1 MDGTLES
8 LISLYAFTTGRR
20 LFALRNVR
28 AAAHTQG
35 FTELVKHCD
44 TAIAHDL
51 KTREIER
58 RWAGEPAAGGG
69 NPEAQ
74 RLDALVDKT
83 LTAIRDHTVAQT
95 QGAPSADPIHAEA
108 EALLKR
114 IFPAGLAAVTSL
126 PYIDELAAV
135 DDIVTLFKGELASA
149 VKDFGLVRL
158 AKRLSDLA
166 GDYRDALESPPPSL
180 LDWGKVRA
188 ARSEGQG
195 LLLEAVAIILGKH
208 HQRSAEGVAARMA
221 LLGPILQQNEAIGS
235 YLRARRSVTDV
246 HPETGH
252 DDPGAPSGG
261 GPGGG
266 GAGQG

>member
-8 LISLYAFTTGRR
+8 LIGLYVFTTGRR

-28 AAAHTQG
+28 AAAHAQG

-44 TAIAHDL
+44 TSIAHDL
-51 KTREIER
+51 KTRELER
-58 RWAGEPAAGGG
+58 RWAGEPARSAG
-69 NPEAQ
+69 NTEATQ
-74 RLDALVDKT
+74 IDNLVDKT
-83 LTAIRDHTVAQT
+83 LTAIRDHTLAQA
-95 QGAPSADPIHAEA
+95 QGAPSDDPIHAEA
-108 EALLKR
+108 EALLQR
-114 IFPAGLAAVTSL
+114 IFPVGLAAVTSL

-135 DDIVTLFKGELASA
+135 DDIVTLFKGELAGA
-149 VKDFGLVRL
+149 VKDLGLGRL
-158 AKRLSDLA
+158 VKRLEGLA
-166 GDYRDALESPPPSL
+166 SKYRDALETPPPSL

-208 HQRSAEGVAARMA
+208 HQRSAEGMEARMA

-252 DDPGAPSGG
+252 EEPSSPGSGL
-261 GPGGG
+261 PGGG
-266 GAGQG
+266 GGQG